1 MKEWY
6 SNIFK
11 EKSKYERKLSK
22 VLITTRDIKINDK
35 IYVKGSRVDIKLEKK
50 EIKDLGIIEVLSQI

>member
-50 EIKDLGIIEVLSQI
+50 EIEDLGIIEVLSQI